1 MRVILIAAKE
11 LGLAKTRLGS
21 AMPEDEREA
30 LAEAMYRDV
39 LAASLG
45 SRQAE
50 LVAVVSSDR
59 RLLEIAR
66 GAGAMAIDEGYA
78 RGLNAAVAMAT
89 GILAEHGA
97 TTLCALLSDI
107 PMITAADIDAVFGA
121 MEKEPG
127 PGVVLVPSRDF
138 SGTNVIARSPAG
150 IIGTRFGRQSLAKH
164 LDDCRARAVPCQV
177 LRLAR
182 PALDL
187 DLVNDL
193 YEFVRSAS
201 TTHTLNQLSRLGIA
215 HH

>member
-11 LGLAKTRLGS
+11 LSLAKTRLS
-21 AMPEDEREA
+21 SVMPDGERVA

-39 LAASLG
+39 LAAALG
-45 SRQAE
+45 SRAAE
-50 LVAVVSSDR
+50 MVAVVSSDR
-59 RLLEIAR
+59 TLLELAR

-78 RGLNAAVAMAT
+78 RGLNVAVAMAT
-89 GILAEHGA
+89 ATLAAHGA
-97 TTLCALLSDI
+97 TTQCTVLSDI
-107 PMITAADIDAVFGA
+107 PMITAADMDAVFGA
-121 MEKEPG
+121 IENEPA
-127 PGVVLVPSRDF
+127 VVLVPSRDF
-138 SGTNVIARSPAG
+138 SGTNVIARSPAAV
-150 IIGTRFGRQSLAKH
+150 IPTRFGRQSLAKH
-164 LDDCRARAVPCQV
+164 LDDCRARAVRCEV

-193 YEFVRSAS
+193 YEFVRTAS

>member
-39 LAASLG
+39 LAAALG
-45 SRQAE
+45 SQQAE
-50 LVAVVSSDR
+50 MVAVVSSDR

-78 RGLNAAVAMAT
+78 RGLNVAVAMAT

-97 TTLCALLSDI
+97 TTLCTLLSDI

-121 MEKEPG
+121 MEIEPG

>member
-1 MRVILIAAKE
+1 MILIVAKE
-11 LGLAKTRLGS
+11 LGLAKTRLGPL
-21 AMPEDEREA
+21 MPQAERGA

-39 LAASLG
+39 LAAALG
-45 SRQAE
+45 SQAAE

-59 RLLEIAR
+59 GLLETAR
-66 GAGAMAIDEGYA
+66 AAGAMAIDEGYA
-78 RGLNAAVAMAT
+78 RGLNLAVAMAT
-89 GILAEHGA
+89 ATLAEHGA
-97 TTLCALLSDI
+97 TTLCTLLSDI
-107 PMITAADIDAVFGA
+107 PMITASDIDAVFAA
-121 MEKEPG
+121 MEMEPG

-150 IIGTRFGRQSLAKH
+150 IIRTRFGRQSLAKH

-193 YEFVRSAS
+193 YEFVRMAS

>member
-1 MRVILIAAKE
+1 
-11 LGLAKTRLGS
+11 
-21 AMPEDEREA
+21 MPAGERSA

-39 LAASLG
+39 LAAALG
-45 SRQAE
+45 SRAAE
-50 LVAVVSSDR
+50 LVAVVTSDR
-59 RLLEIAR
+59 SLLELAR

-89 GILAEHGA
+89 AVLAARGA
-97 TTLCALLSDI
+97 TTLCTVLSDI
-107 PMITAADIDAVFGA
+107 PMITASDMDAVFAA
-121 MEKEPG
+121 MEPER
-127 PGVVLVPSRDF
+127 GVVLVPSRDF
-138 SGTNVIARSPAG
+138 SGTNVIARSPAAV
-150 IIGTRFGRQSLAKH
+150 IATRFGRLSLAKH
-164 LDDCRARAVPCQV
+164 LDDCRARGVRCQV

-193 YEFVRSAS
+193 YEFVRRAS

>member
-1 MRVILIAAKE
+1 VRVILIAAKE
-11 LGLAKTRLGS
+11 LGLAKTRLGPV
-21 AMPEDEREA
+21 MPEDERGA

-39 LAASLG
+39 LAAALG
-45 SRQAE
+45 SQAAE
-50 LVAVVSSDR
+50 LVAVVSSGR
-59 RLLEIAR
+59 RVLEIAR

-78 RGLNAAVAMAT
+78 RGLNTAIAMAT
-89 GILAEHGA
+89 AILAGHGA
-97 TTLCALLSDI
+97 TTLCTLLSDI
-107 PMITAADIDAVFGA
+107 PMITAADIDAVFAA
-121 MEKEPG
+121 MQTAPG
-127 PGVVLVPSRDF
+127 PGVVLVPSRDS

-150 IIGTRFGRQSLAKH
+150 IIRTRFGRQSLAKH
-164 LDDCRARAVPCQV
+164 LDDCRASAVPCQV

-193 YEFVRSAS
+193 YEFVRTAS

>member
-11 LGLAKTRLGS
+11 LALAKTRLGS
-21 AMPEDEREA
+21 VMPEDERGA

-39 LAASLG
+39 LAAALG
-45 SRQAE
+45 SRAAE
-50 LVAVVSSDR
+50 MVAVVSSGR
-59 RLLEIAR
+59 RVLEMAR
-66 GAGAMAIDEGYA
+66 VAGAMAIDEGYV

-89 GILAEHGA
+89 ATLAGHGA
-97 TTLCALLSDI
+97 TTVCTVLSDI
-107 PMITAADIDAVFGA
+107 PMITACDIDAVFGA
-121 MEKEPG
+121 MHPG

-150 IIGTRFGRQSLAKH
+150 IIRTRFGRQSLAKH
-164 LDDCRARAVPCQV
+164 LDDCRAHAVPCQV

-193 YEFVRSAS
+193 YEFVRTAS

>member
-11 LGLAKTRLGS
+11 LRLAKTRLGS
-21 AMPEDEREA
+21 AMPQGERSA

-39 LAASLG
+39 LAAALG
-45 SRQAE
+45 SHAAE

-59 RLLEIAR
+59 HLLEMAR

-89 GILAEHGA
+89 ATLAAHGA
-97 TTLCALLSDI
+97 TALCTVLSDI
-107 PMITAADIDAVFGA
+107 PMITAGDMDEVFRA
-121 MEKEPG
+121 METEPG
-127 PGVVLVPSRDF
+127 HGVVLVPSRDF

-150 IIGTRFGRQSLAKH
+150 VISTRFGRQSLAKH
-164 LDDCRARAVPCQV
+164 LDDCRAQGAPCQV

-193 YEFVRSAS
+193 YEFVRMAS